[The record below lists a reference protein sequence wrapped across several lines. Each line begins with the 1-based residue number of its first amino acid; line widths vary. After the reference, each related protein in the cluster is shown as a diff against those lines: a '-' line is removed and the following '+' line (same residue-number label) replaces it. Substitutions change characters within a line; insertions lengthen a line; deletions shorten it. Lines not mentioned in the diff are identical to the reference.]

1 MDSITNKFTIFSAEV
16 SNFMDKT
23 TSEITYVV
31 KTCNDTVFQLKEM
44 KDYVDHFADNLIL
57 NSQQIL
63 VDTSAGFSTKPLPL
77 TDVLRLCTNN
87 FDDIQKISQQHESH
101 LNKVD
106 SELETKAPDSVL
118 FNVTNLEKKVATIE
132 LHIKKEEEQGLGV
145 SVSLIE

>member
-1 MDSITNKFTIFSAEV
+1 
-16 SNFMDKT
+16 MDKT

-145 SVSLIE
+145 SVFN